1 MKTLTINPVNW
12 FRAFFMNTDLA
23 AKPQKAMYHRST
35 TVTSKQELN
44 QADQSPEEKQTKPG
58 IGDLMRTAHRGNF
71 SAGPTFLFHPG
82 WFK

>member
-1 MKTLTINPVNW
+1 MKTLTINW
-12 FRAFFMNTDLA
+12 ISWIKAYFMA
-23 AKPQKAMYHRST
+23 ANPGTNSQPAMYHRAT
-35 TVTSKQELN
+35 TLNNKKELK
-44 QADQSPEEKQTKPG
+44 PEDKKPGKIETKPC